1 MHSDG
6 ILTLREPHLG
16 HLRIKMVILN
26 PFFAVVSLVVLI
38 LESGIVVCFFVVPL
52 SRFVLVCLFVVLP
65 VDKDNCCFGI
75 DGLLCCLRLDIGFSL
90 DRRDSVLG

>member
-1 MHSDG
+1 
-6 ILTLREPHLG
+6 
-16 HLRIKMVILN
+16 
-26 PFFAVVSLVVLI
+26 
-38 LESGIVVCFFVVPL
+38 
-52 SRFVLVCLFVVLP
+52 VCLFVVLP